1 MMLIPL
7 IAIALQ
13 LTPQQEAAQNA
24 SEDQLKQWV
33 KDHESEIKQQT
44 DRINRIKA
52 LTYNQ
57 ALIVYDQC
65 LAKAA
70 ASQDS
75 VPPDHVFVRA
85 HAMCL
90 SLRAELLNG
99 RPSQWFLG
107 FNALDAAKSAS
118 FPALTRQLR
127 ERLGAQPAVPSPN

>member
-1 MMLIPL
+1 MLLPL

-13 LTPQQEAAQNA
+13 LTPQQDAAQKA
-24 SEDQLKQWV
+24 SEDQLKQWII
-33 KDHESEIKQQT
+33 DHESEIKQRI

-52 LTYNQ
+52 LTYDQ

-75 VPPDHVFVRA
+75 VPPEYVFDRA

-90 SLRAELLNG
+90 ALRAELLNG
-99 RPSQWFLG
+99 RPSQWFIG
-107 FNALDAAKSAS
+107 FNALDAEKRAS

-127 ERLGAQPAVPSPN
+127 ERLRVQPAIPSPD